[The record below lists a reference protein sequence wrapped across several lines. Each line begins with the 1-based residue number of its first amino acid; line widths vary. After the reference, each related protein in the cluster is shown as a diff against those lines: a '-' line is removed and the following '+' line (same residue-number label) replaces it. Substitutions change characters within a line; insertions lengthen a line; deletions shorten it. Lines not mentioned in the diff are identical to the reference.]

1 MSSDRD
7 LIESDI
13 QARKDALNVRRSFIV
28 QAPAGSG
35 KTELLIQRYLCLLAT
50 VENPEEVLA
59 ITFTRKAATE
69 MRLRVV
75 QALQNAAQ
83 GVAVK
88 ETHEQ
93 ITADAAV
100 AVLSRDRDADW
111 GLMTNPKRMKI
122 LTLDSL
128 NASIARMQPL
138 TMGATSS
145 NATVDMN
152 AMNALYRKAAA
163 ATLDFVGETGYGG
176 KATET
181 VLLHLDNNTG
191 SYVEYL
197 SKMLMTRDQWLPF
210 ISSGNLSAA
219 EAAALRERFEA
230 NLLRVVCDH
239 LENLHAGTPSE
250 AISEIFFLADYAAG
264 NLVEDGNTDHPISSL
279 MGINELPGA
288 TEKSRIAW
296 QALAEFLLKKDGG
309 IRKQLD
315 KRIGFPPGNKDVKQR
330 MSDLLESLE
339 TAPMFVQHLHASR
352 GLPPT
357 QYTDEQWSVL
367 LSLFQLLPIAAAELS
382 CLASARGLT
391 DYVEIGISAGN
402 ALGDADQPGDIAL
415 LLDYQVSHILVDE
428 MQDTSKAQ
436 YRMLE
441 SLTGGWQKGDGR
453 SLFCVGDPMQ
463 SIYRFRNAEVAQF
476 LLAREKGIGN
486 IELEPLLLRQNFR
499 SGEFLVHWFNTVF
512 PIVLSDFDNPV
523 DGAVSYSESVPVEK
537 LLGQGDFHLYPV
549 LGSDRNEEAE
559 QSFSI
564 IQKTLA
570 NHPDDSMAVLV
581 RGRSHLPELLQKLRD
596 GGIAY
601 EAIDIDRLTDLPEI
615 IDVLAL
621 TRAFAHL
628 GDRLAW
634 LGLLRSPWVGLT
646 WSDLHY
652 LVLGV
657 PHANV
662 LECLTDDERVLKLS
676 LEGQQ
681 SVEKFL
687 RLIDPHLQA
696 DRSTELHGRV
706 EEAWFDLGGPGLLRD
721 AGAVENVYRYFEILA
736 SLETGGTLLDFAELQ
751 NQLDSEHVSTNTAAR
766 LQIMTMH
773 KAKGLQFDHVLLH
786 GLGRSPRPRIPAVL
800 SWFDLSDTQGGEE
813 KIISPVGRRDDLT
826 RDPLHQ
832 FIEKTEQAKDAHE
845 TGRLLYVACTRAK
858 KSLHLVGNA
867 KLSKNLERLLK
878 PVSSTL
884 LSLLWPAVE
893 NQYEDL
899 FKDYAAPPE
908 SSDQSDS
915 VWIQPVLRRFDS
927 PWDLPELAALPGQ
940 PDLAGEE
947 DVGTYKVDYYWV
959 GVDARLAGTVVHRW
973 LQLAADGRAELDQ
986 ATLDDVRPVSKR
998 WLRELGAGD
1007 DSIGAICDRV
1017 VAALQGVVGDEKGRW
1032 LLQADGFAELALS
1045 AYVNGKIQSIVIDR
1059 VCIDEEGTHWIVDYK
1074 TSTHEGGNLD
1084 AFLQAE
1090 SDRYRG
1096 QLNKYARI
1104 YADYSGAKLRCALY
1118 FPLLREFVEVDV
1130 QY

>member
-1 MSSDRD
+1 M
-7 LIESDI
+7 
-13 QARKDALNVRRSFIV
+13 
-28 QAPAGSG
+28 
-35 KTELLIQRYLCLLAT
+35 
-50 VENPEEVLA
+50 
-59 ITFTRKAATE
+59 
-69 MRLRVV
+69 
-75 QALQNAAQ
+75 
-83 GVAVK
+83 
-88 ETHEQ
+88 
-93 ITADAAV
+93 
-100 AVLSRDRDADW
+100 
-111 GLMTNPKRMKI
+111 
-122 LTLDSL
+122 
-128 NASIARMQPL
+128 
-138 TMGATSS
+138 
-145 NATVDMN
+145 
-152 AMNALYRKAAA
+152 
-163 ATLDFVGETGYGG
+163 
-176 KATET
+176 
-181 VLLHLDNNTG
+181 
-191 SYVEYL
+191 
-197 SKMLMTRDQWLPF
+197 
-210 ISSGNLSAA
+210 
-219 EAAALRERFEA
+219 
-230 NLLRVVCDH
+230 
-239 LENLHAGTPSE
+239 
-250 AISEIFFLADYAAG
+250 
-264 NLVEDGNTDHPISSL
+264 
-279 MGINELPGA
+279 
-288 TEKSRIAW
+288 
-296 QALAEFLLKKDGG
+296 
-309 IRKQLD
+309 
-315 KRIGFPPGNKDVKQR
+315 
-330 MSDLLESLE
+330 
-339 TAPMFVQHLHASR
+339 
-352 GLPPT
+352 
-357 QYTDEQWSVL
+357 
-367 LSLFQLLPIAAAELS
+367 
-382 CLASARGLT
+382 
-391 DYVEIGISAGN
+391 EIGISAGD
-402 ALGDADQPGDIAL
+402 ALGDAELPGDIAL

-441 SLTGGWQKGDGR
+441 SLTGGWQKDDGR
-453 SLFCVGDPMQ
+453 TLFCVGDPMQ

-476 LLAREKGIGN
+476 LLARESGIGN
-486 IELEPLLLRQNFR
+486 IELEPLVLRQNFR
-499 SGEFLVHWFNTVF
+499 SGEFLVQWFNTVF

-537 LLGQGDFHLYPV
+537 LIGQGDFNLYPV
-549 LGSDRNEEAE
+549 LGSDRNDEAE
-559 QSFSI
+559 QSFSV
-564 IQKTLA
+564 IQETLSK
-570 NHPDDSMAVLV
+570 HPDDDMVVLV

-601 EAIDIDRLTDLPEI
+601 EAIEIDRLTDLPEI

-646 WSDLHY
+646 WSDMHY

-662 LECLTDDERVLKLS
+662 LECLTDDARVLNLS

-687 RLIDPHLQA
+687 RLIESHLKA
-696 DRSTELHGRV
+696 ARSTGLHSRV
-706 EEAWFDLGGPGLLRD
+706 EAAWFDLGGPGLLRD

-751 NQLDSEHVSTNTAAR
+751 NQLDSEHVSTNAAAR

-786 GLGRSPRPRIPAVL
+786 GLGRSPRPRTPAVL
-800 SWFDLSDTQGGEE
+800 SWFDLPDTQGGEE

-867 KLSKNLERLLK
+867 KLSRNLERLLK

-893 NQYEDL
+893 NQYEDV

-908 SSDQSDS
+908 ESDQGDS
-915 VWIQPVLRRFDS
+915 IWIQPVLRRFDKQ
-927 PWDLPELAALPGQ
+927 WELPELAALPGQ
-940 PDLAGEE
+940 PDFAGEVE
-947 DVGTYKVDYYWV
+947 GGTYKVDYYWV
-959 GVDARLAGTVVHRW
+959 GANARLAGTVVHRW
-973 LQLAADGRAELDQ
+973 LQLAADGRAELDES
-986 ATLDDVRPVSKR
+986 TLDDVRPASKR
-998 WLRELGAGD
+998 WLRELGASD
-1007 DSIGAICDRV
+1007 DSVGAICDRV
-1017 VAALQGVVGDEKGRW
+1017 VSALEGVVGDEKGRW

-1045 AYVNGKIQSIVIDR
+1045 ASVNGKIQSIVIDR
-1059 VCIDEEGTHWIVDYK
+1059 VCIDEDGTHWIVDYK

-1096 QLNKYARI
+1096 QLGKYARI

-1130 QY
+1130 HR